1 MQKETCVPEINK
13 AVVILHEMSED
24 EKVREMARLRE
35 KWLRDDISAIAHAKN
50 EGRAEERILIIE
62 MLRKNGMSE
71 EDINRYFYS

>member
-35 KWLRDDISAIAHAKN
+35 K
-50 EGRAEERILIIE
+50 
-62 MLRKNGMSE
+62 
-71 EDINRYFYS
+71 